1 MGTEIVVD
9 VVPQRIDPSA
19 WAEAY
24 DETLSLLAKHPAR
37 LVGCELRMAA
47 GVPVHVYTRSIECV
61 TAAGEERARRWCVAG
76 AMGSFGAGDPQSMYR
91 DLAMYLGPCPS
102 PGPEDLLLHAAE
114 DAGSTRFGPGP
125 RWVREGAF
133 GAPALAQGGGIVR
146 VLGGRA
152 PGPAC
157 QLPLLAAAMVI
168 EGRFPRHAMVH
179 GDIDRELAETAR
191 RWASS
196 VLGRPVALP
205 VRVDAW
211 RLVERLSARPSSGTP
226 DRVPQPFEGEALVRA
241 VDRLYLAE
249 ASKKDGAL
257 FGIFGRAEAEPWWL
271 TRLRAHPHPD
281 TPGAKRLLAA
291 YLDAT
296 HDPARMCG
304 LACLD
309 ARGPR
314 YAPDDLAEV
323 LGALEER
330 PDDTAVAEAFATV
343 FGAGAPRLVSM
354 FSTCA
359 ERERSGIDRS
369 AGIDGGSTEDEIEAL
384 AGLSSA
390 ADLSPTQRDHI
401 HALAFLARERPAI
414 PEPPATLRRNIASSL
429 ARGGPVLTEDAW
441 AWIER
446 EEDTDV
452 LGLLAAIGA
461 LDRRDPD
468 LARVRR
474 ALFESRALAGYA
486 VSALR
491 DGAIMA
497 AVAER
502 MAAEVAAS

>member
-9 VVPQRIDPSA
+9 VVPQRIDPAA
-19 WAEAY
+19 WAEAF

-37 LVGCELRMAA
+37 LVGCDLRVVA
-47 GVPVHVYTRSIECV
+47 GVPVQVYTRSIERD
-61 TAAGEERARRWCVAG
+61 AALPGARRWCVAG
-76 AMGSFGAGDPQSMYR
+76 SLGSSGAGDPQAMYR
-91 DLAMYLGPCPS
+91 DLARYLEPRPPS
-102 PGPEDLLLHAAE
+102 GPEDLLLHAAE
-114 DAGSTRFGPGP
+114 DAGAVRFGSAAIARG
-125 RWVREGAF
+125 GAC
-133 GAPALAQGGGIVR
+133 AGIVR

-152 PGPAC
+152 PGIAC

-179 GDIDRELAETAR
+179 GDIDRDLAEAAR
-191 RWASS
+191 RWASG

-211 RLVERLSARPSSGTP
+211 RLVERLGARPPGETH
-226 DRVPQPFEGEALVRA
+226 DLVPRPFEDEALVRA
-241 VDRLYLAE
+241 VDRLYLADAAKKE
-249 ASKKDGAL
+249 AAL
-257 FGIFGRAEAEPWWL
+257 FGIFGRTEAEPWWL
-271 TRLRAHPHPD
+271 AKLRAHPRPD
-281 TPGAKRLLAA
+281 SPGAKRLLAA
-291 YLDAT
+291 YLEAT
-296 HDPARMCG
+296 QDLARMCG

-314 YAPDDLAEV
+314 YAPDDLAEA

-330 PDDTAVAEAFATV
+330 PGDGAVAEAFAMA
-343 FGAGAPRLVSM
+343 FGAGAPRLVSA
-354 FSTCA
+354 FSSSNGA
-359 ERERSGIDRS
+359 PRIPAGPPANHADDDGRSRG
-369 AGIDGGSTEDEIEAL
+369 DELEAL

-390 ADLSPTQRDHI
+390 ADLSPMQRDPI
-401 HALAFLARERPAI
+401 HTLAFLARERPAG
-414 PEPPATLRRNIASSL
+414 PRSPAILRRNIASLL

-452 LGLLAAIGA
+452 LGLLAALGA
-461 LDRRDPD
+461 LEHRDPD

-474 ALFESRALAGYA
+474 ALFESRALSVYA

-502 MAAEVAAS
+502 AAAEVTTT